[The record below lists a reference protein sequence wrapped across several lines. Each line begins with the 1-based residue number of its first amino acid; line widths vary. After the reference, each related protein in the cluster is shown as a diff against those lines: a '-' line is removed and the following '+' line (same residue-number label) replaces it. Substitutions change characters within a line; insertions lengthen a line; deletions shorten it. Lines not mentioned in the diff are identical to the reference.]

1 MEHVIH
7 TTPIF
12 WTIIV
17 GYFVLIL
24 GFGSYFAKYNKS
36 TNDFFFSGRRFSWW
50 LITMSIVATGVGSHS
65 FLKYSAKAFE
75 HGFSSTMTY
84 MNDWFFVPF
93 FLFGWLPIIY
103 YTKIR
108 SIPDYFERRFNRNVR
123 TLATIAIL
131 GYMIGYIAIGF
142 LTMGKTLEPVLGW
155 DLYTIVWVVAIIA
168 GIYITFG
175 GQTAVIFT
183 DLAQGFVLI
192 FAGILVF
199 ILGIHYLGGFDVFW
213 HALPPDFKLPLA
225 DFNKPSD
232 FNFVGI
238 FWQDG
243 VAGSVGFLFMNQGL
257 IMRFMATK
265 SVNEGRKAAAFN
277 ILVLLPISTIV
288 VSNAGWIG
296 KAVSIVTPENW
307 DAAIKLDHVFT
318 QVAAL
323 VTSSEVAFAFI
334 IAAVAAAL
342 MSTVDTLINA
352 VAAVVINDIY
362 RPIVKN
368 RDDKHYLKVAMIVS
382 AGTTVLG
389 ALSVSF
395 FDNFPTLYEAHAFFH
410 STMTPPLVIAIFL
423 GIFWKRYTTLA
434 AVATFLVGAYL
445 MWLGNAYPALLI
457 GPFDH
462 GIAMD
467 PVHPYTY
474 IRALYNTAV
483 CLGTGVLFSF
493 IFPRSLEVKLAGS
506 TSRAMSRAKAYFAD
520 ESDKTTSV
528 RDIFFTLYGGLAWSL
543 NTFVKNA
550 ATEEQLDGITV
561 WSLEKA
567 RERFKGSKPNDRAGK
582 KVLVQW
588 KLSDTEDGLLHF
600 SAKQMD
606 TMAADVGDLVYISDK
621 RVWLGG
627 LKSIHAV
634 YGEPHRE
641 DGVVYMTKDQVEN
654 GMFGEGRLLRAEKE
668 M

>member
-1 MEHVIH
+1 MDHVIQ
-7 TTPIF
+7 TTPVF
-12 WTIIV
+12 WIIII
-17 GYFVLIL
+17 GYFALIL
-24 GFGSYFAKYNKS
+24 GFGSYFARYNKN

-93 FLFGWLPIIY
+93 FLFGWLPIVY
-103 YTKIR
+103 YTRIR
-108 SIPDYFERRFNRNVR
+108 SIPDYFERRFNRQVR
-123 TLATIAIL
+123 TLATIALL

-192 FAGILVF
+192 FAGILIF
-199 ILGIHYLGGFDVFW
+199 ILGINYLGGFDVLW
-213 HALPPDFKLPLA
+213 NALPPDFRLPLA

-277 ILVLLPISTIV
+277 ILFLLPISTVV
-288 VSNAGWIG
+288 VSNAGWVG
-296 KAVSIVTPENW
+296 KAVSIVTPEAW
-307 DAAIKLDHVFT
+307 DASIKLDHVFT
-318 QVAAL
+318 QVASL
-323 VTSSEVAFAFI
+323 VTSSEVVFAFI

-362 RPIVKN
+362 RPIIKD

-389 ALSVSF
+389 ALSVAF
-395 FDNFPTLYEAHAFFH
+395 FDNFPTLYEAHGFFH

-434 AVATFLVGAYL
+434 AVATFVVGAYL
-445 MWLGNAYPALLI
+445 MWLGNKYPALLI

-462 GIAMD
+462 GIEMD
-467 PVHPYTY
+467 PAHPYSY
-474 IRALYNTAV
+474 IRALYNTFV
-483 CLGTGVLFSF
+483 CLASGVVFSF
-493 IFPRSLEVKLAGS
+493 IFTRKIEVKIDNYTRGVID
-506 TSRAMSRAKAYFAD
+506 TSKLYFAGK
-520 ESDKTTSV
+520 SHKSNGL
-528 RDIFFTLYGGLAWSL
+528 RDIVFFIYGGLAKTI
-543 NTFVKNA
+543 NIFVKDA
-550 ATEEQLDGITV
+550 ATDESLDGITV
-561 WSLEKA
+561 WTLDKA
-567 RERFKGSKPNDRAGK
+567 RERFKGSMPNDTPGGEPIVNW
-582 KVLVQW
+582 KVEESTDSYVR
-588 KLSDTEDGLLHF
+588 F
-600 SAKQMD
+600 SKEE
-606 TMAADVGDLVYISDK
+606 MAFMSANVGDLVYLSDK
-621 RVWLGG
+621 RRWLGG
-627 LKSIHAV
+627 LKSVHSV
-634 YGEPHRE
+634 YAEPHDE
-641 DGVVYMTKDQVEN
+641 NGTVYMTADLIDSGQ
-654 GMFGEGRLLRAEKE
+654 FSEGRPLRAEKE